1 MLNTINFKKEFINNL
16 INEFYL
22 GEYER
27 PAHKS
32 NLWGTN
38 DTLNVLNYTVK
49 GTKHYYTLQ
58 IIKGDYTDAHL
69 WAMVIDSSNANLNLI
84 EFLYSY
90 KEDANIDNKFILKAL
105 IDKLNYEET
114 FNLFGAIIDNL

>member
-1 MLNTINFKKEFINNL
+1 MVNAINFKREFINKL

-22 GEYER
+22 GEYEC
-27 PAHKS
+27 PAHIN
-32 NLWGTN
+32 NLYRKE
-38 DTLNVLNYTVK
+38 DSLKVLNYTAK

-58 IIKGDYTDAHL
+58 IIKGDYDDAHL
-69 WAMVIDSSNANLNLI
+69 WALVIDSSNSKLNLI

-90 KEDANIDNKFILKAL
+90 NEDANVDNKFILKAL

>member
-22 GEYER
+22 GEYDR
-27 PAHKS
+27 PAHIS
-32 NLWGTN
+32 NIWGNN

-58 IIKGDYTDAHL
+58 IVKGDYEDAHL
-69 WAMVIDSSNANLNLI
+69 WALVIDSSNSNLNLI

-90 KEDANIDNKFILKAL
+90 NEDANINNKFILKAL
-105 IDKLNYEET
+105 IDKLNYDET
-114 FNLFGAIIDNL
+114 FNLFSDIIDNL

>member
-27 PAHKS
+27 PAHIS

-69 WAMVIDSSNANLNLI
+69 WAAVIDSSNANLNLI

-90 KEDANIDNKFILKAL
+90 KEDANIDNKFILKVL

>member
-1 MLNTINFKKEFINNL
+1 MSNAINFKKEFINNL

-22 GEYER
+22 GEYDR
-27 PAHKS
+27 PAHIR
-32 NLWGTN
+32 NIWGTN

-105 IDKLNYEET
+105 IDKLNFEET

>member
-1 MLNTINFKKEFINNL
+1 MQNINFKKEFINKL

-22 GEYER
+22 GEYDC
-27 PAHKS
+27 PAHIS
-32 NLWGTN
+32 NIWGKE
-38 DTLNVLNYTVK
+38 DSLKVLNYTVK

-69 WAMVIDSSNANLNLI
+69 WAAVIDSSNSNLNLI

-105 IDKLNYEET
+105 IDKLNFEET

>member
-1 MLNTINFKKEFINNL
+1 MLNTINFKKEFINKL

-27 PAHKS
+27 PAHIS

-69 WAMVIDSSNANLNLI
+69 WAMVIDTSNANLNLI

-90 KEDANIDNKFILKAL
+90 KEDANIDNKFILKVL

-114 FNLFGAIIDNL
+114 FNLFSAIIDNL